1 MTRDTPA
8 PLFYPFETGDLAMP
22 SADARAIWFGAAPGM
37 RPPGNLRAALDCVQ
51 GFRPDPSRF
60 NALDCE
66 CRRQQAA
73 RVMISRS
80 CLQARRGQNEA
91 WLAEAIERNRPGG
104 MLALRGGK
112 TAA

>member
-51 GFRPDPSRF
+51 GFRPDYLSLQRAGLRVSPTASGEGYDFALVLAGPSR
-60 NALDCE
+60 AERSVAGRGDRKE
-66 CRRQQAA
+66 QAGRYA
-73 RVMISRS
+73 
-80 CLQARRGQNEA
+80 
-91 WLAEAIERNRPGG
+91 
-104 MLALRGGK
+104 ALRGGK